1 MQRLC
6 EDTHKGSPR
15 ETDRQAGSQE
25 EMLEGT
31 YGGIV
36 VVVVCAPPR
45 PGLVSKQFQHTGS
58 ARPGSIS
65 IQQPHS
71 HRCARANYTVCV
83 SRRTHLAPFLPL
95 RCMSFSTTERDHQGI
110 EA

>member
-45 PGLVSKQFQHTGS
+45 PGLVSKQFPTHGV
-58 ARPGSIS
+58 RPGSIS
-65 IQQPHS
+65 SLTGVQEPTTPCVGHA
-71 HRCARANYTVCV
+71 ART
-83 SRRTHLAPFLPL
+83 
-95 RCMSFSTTERDHQGI
+95 STKWI

>member
-45 PGLVSKQFQHTGS
+45 PGLVSKQFHSNTRGQLGRGQSAFSSLTGVQEPTTPCVCHA
-58 ARPGSIS
+58 AR
-65 IQQPHS
+65 
-71 HRCARANYTVCV
+71 T
-83 SRRTHLAPFLPL
+83 
-95 RCMSFSTTERDHQGI
+95 
-110 EA
+110 